1 MAMRRAAWLLLA
13 LAPMADALIAPSA
26 RTASRRAALRA
37 SRSDRKYRWIE
48 KEYSKAAAEEWL
60 QAQARD
66 ASKYDSKRAAAFGA
80 EAGEEY
86 DLEYALAANT
96 DDTITKIIV
105 GALTVTLVGLLRGS
119 GGRFGGIPAVGS
131 AAATP
136 RRYVA
141 VLRPILEPASFT
153 AADGSVYVME
163 GGSFVEQ

>member
-13 LAPMADALIAPSA
+13 LAPMADALVAPSA

-86 DLEYALAANT
+86 DLEYGTDKLEIHRDAIHPGERILIIDDVLAT
-96 DDTITKIIV
+96 
-105 GALTVTLVGLLRGS
+105 
-119 GGRFGGIPAVGS
+119 GGT
-131 AAATP
+131 AAATTKLVETLGGTVSGLGFMIELDDLGG
-136 RRYVA
+136 RSRLGERQVA
-141 VLRPILEPASFT
+141 TLLH
-153 AADGSVYVME
+153 Y
-163 GGSFVEQ
+163 

>member
-96 DDTITKIIV
+96 DDTITKIIA
-105 GALTVTLVGLLRGS
+105 GAFIATVVGLLVVGVVM
-119 GGRFGGIPAVGS
+119 PA
-131 AAATP
+131 
-136 RRYVA
+136 
-141 VLRPILEPASFT
+141 LNPAEFT
-153 AADGSVYVME
+153 AADGTTYVMDR
-163 GGSFVEQ
+163 GSFVEK

>member
-1 MAMRRAAWLLLA
+1 MGPTFLLLLA
-13 LAPMADALIAPSA
+13 WASEAFVSPAPRGPL
-26 RTASRRAALRA
+26 RRHRLCASKN
-37 SRSDRKYRWIE
+37 DRQYKFLQ
-48 KEYSKAAAEEWL
+48 KKFSTAAADDWL
-60 QAQARD
+60 LAQERD
-66 ASKYDSKRAAAFGA
+66 KKTYAKKRMQTLGA
-80 EAGEEY
+80 KDGEEY